1 MNTVRYYIRHRT
13 AYSYSGRID
22 LCHSLAHLR
31 PREDEG
37 LELSSHQI
45 EVTPEPR
52 FQRERTDYFGNRT
65 NYFAIQ
71 QSHESLDVIAT
82 TTVVKPDR
90 TPVLPASGVSW
101 DKLRVPL
108 NAKDSSGVRIGNY
121 LLPTLA
127 CPRLAAAAD
136 FLRPSLTPGRDVM
149 ELVNDLMGRVFREF
163 AYVPGATD
171 TTTPM
176 EKVMKQ
182 RQGVCQDFAHVM
194 ISALRPVGI
203 PVRYVSGYLE
213 TLPPPGQKKL
223 QGADATHAWIEA
235 YSPSCG
241 WVGFDP
247 TNNKMPGG
255 QHIKICHGR
264 DYFDVQPL
272 KGIFLGTGT
281 QELVVQVDVERM

>member
-1 MNTVRYYIRHRT
+1 MNTVRYHIRHRT
-13 AYSYSGRID
+13 AYFYSGRID

-37 LELSSHQI
+37 LEMTSHKI

-52 FQRERTDYFGNRT
+52 FQRERRDYFGNTT

-71 QSHESLDVIAT
+71 QSHELLDVVAT
-82 TTVVKPDR
+82 TTVTKADF
-90 TPVLPASGVSW
+90 TPPLPVAAVAC
-101 DKLRVPL
+101 DKLRVPP
-108 NAKDSSGVRIGNY
+108 NGKDSSGVRLLNY
-121 LLPTLA
+121 ILPTNA

-136 FLRPSLTPGRDVM
+136 FLKPSLIPGRDVM
-149 ELVNDLMGRVFREF
+149 ELVNQVMGRIHREF
-163 AYVPGATD
+163 HYVPGATD
-171 TTTPM
+171 TTTPL
-176 EKVMKQ
+176 EKVLKQ

-194 ISALRPVGI
+194 IAALRPLEI
-203 PVRYVSGYLE
+203 PVRYVRGYLE
-213 TLPPPGQKKL
+213 TLPPPGQVKL

-235 YSPSCG
+235 FSTTTG

-247 TNNKMPGG
+247 TNNCLPGG

-272 KGIFLGTGT
+272 KGIFLGNGT
-281 QELVVQVDVERM
+281 QDLVVQVDVERM

>member
-1 MNTVRYYIRHRT
+1 MSTVRYHIRHRT

-37 LELSSHQI
+37 IEMTSHKI

-52 FQRERTDYFGNRT
+52 FQRERRDYFGNTT

-71 QSHESLDVIAT
+71 QSHELLEVVAT
-82 TTVVKPDR
+82 TTVTKADFIPTLPVAGVAWDR
-90 TPVLPASGVSW
+90 
-101 DKLRVPL
+101 LRIPP
-108 NAKDSSGVRIGNY
+108 NGKDPSGVRLLNY
-121 LLPTLA
+121 LLPTPA

-136 FLRPSLTPGRDVM
+136 FLKPSLIPGRDVLD
-149 ELVNDLMGRVFREF
+149 LVNQVMGRVYREF
-163 AYVPGATD
+163 DYVPGATD

-176 EKVMKQ
+176 EKVLKQ

-194 ISALRPVGI
+194 IAALRPLGI

-213 TLPPPGQKKL
+213 TIPPPGQVKL

-235 YSPSCG
+235 YSPTSG

-247 TNNKMPGG
+247 TNNCMPGG

-272 KGIFLGTGT
+272 KGIFLGNGT
-281 QELVVQVDVERM
+281 QDLVVQVDVERM

>member
-13 AYSYSGRID
+13 AYRYSGRID

-37 LELSSHQI
+37 QELTSHKI
-45 EVTPEPR
+45 EVTPEPK
-52 FQRERTDYFGNRT
+52 FQRERSDYFGNRT

-71 QSHESLDVIAT
+71 QSHDSLEVTAT
-82 TTVVKPDR
+82 TTVIKPDI
-90 TPVLPASGVSW
+90 TPGLPIAGLAW
-101 DKLRVPL
+101 DRAKVPA
-108 NAKDSSGVRIGNY
+108 NAKDASGVRIGNY
-121 LLPTLA
+121 LLPTKA
-127 CPRLAAAAD
+127 CPRLGAATD
-136 FLRPSLTPGRDVM
+136 FLRPSLTPGRDLM
-149 ELVNDLMGRVFREF
+149 EMVNEFMGRVYREF
-163 AYVPGATD
+163 QYVPGATD
-171 TTTPM
+171 TTTPL
-176 EKVMKQ
+176 EKVLKQ

-194 ISALRPVGI
+194 IAALRSVGM

-223 QGADATHAWIEA
+223 QGADATHAWIEV
-235 YSPSCG
+235 YSPACG

-247 TNNKMPGG
+247 TNNKIPAG

-281 QELVVQVDVERM
+281 QELMVQVDVERM

>member
-1 MNTVRYYIRHRT
+1 MSTVRYFIRHRT

-45 EVTPEPR
+45 VVTPEPR

-71 QSHESLDVIAT
+71 QSHEALEVIAT
-82 TTVVKPDR
+82 TTVIKPDLK
-90 TPVLPASGVSW
+90 PVLPVAGVAW

-108 NAKDSSGVRIGNY
+108 NAKDLSGVRIGNY

-127 CPRLAAAAD
+127 CPNLPVAAD

-149 ELVNDLMGRVFREF
+149 ELVNEVMGRVFREF
-163 AYVPGATD
+163 QYVPGATD
-171 TTTPM
+171 TTTPL
-176 EKVMKQ
+176 EKDMKQ

-194 ISALRPVGI
+194 ISTLRPLGI
-203 PVRYVSGYLE
+203 PIRYVSGYLE

-235 YSPSCG
+235 YAPSCG

-247 TNNKMPGG
+247 TNNKIPAG

-281 QELVVQVDVERM
+281 QDLVVQVDVERM

>member
-1 MNTVRYYIRHRT
+1 MNMVRYFIRHRT
-13 AYSYSGRID
+13 AYRYSGRID

-37 LELSSHQI
+37 QELSSHRI

-52 FQRERTDYFGNRT
+52 FQRERTDFFGNRT
-65 NYFAIQ
+65 NYLAIQ
-71 QSHESLDVIAT
+71 QSHDYLEVLAT
-82 TTVVKPDR
+82 TTVIKADFSPTLRKAGVAWDKWS
-90 TPVLPASGVSW
+90 VLPSE
-101 DKLRVPL
+101 
-108 NAKDSSGVRIGNY
+108 KDPSGVRLGNY
-121 LLPTLA
+121 TLPTQASPALGA
-127 CPRLAAAAD
+127 VTE
-136 FLRPSLTPGRDVM
+136 FIKPSLIPDRDVM
-149 ELVNDLMGRVFREF
+149 DLVNELMGRVFREF

-171 TTTPM
+171 TTTPL

-194 ISALRPVGI
+194 IAALRSIGI

-223 QGADATHAWIEA
+223 QGADATHAWIEVF
-235 YSPSCG
+235 SPSTG

-247 TNNKMPGG
+247 TNNQIPGS

-281 QELVVQVDVERM
+281 QELIVQVDVERM